1 MAFCDFA
8 LPPAVWAHLAHS
20 LVGYSF
26 GRIEWWGRRW
36 LFPFVLASMMLP
48 FQVKM
53 VPTFLIFT
61 WLHWVGTFLPLI
73 VPSFINVPLF
83 IFLMRQFYLTHP
95 EDFTLSV
102 GLQAFQGVHATE
114 WALLMAAATVFTL
127 PVIILF
133 FSLQRF
139 FVQGIAV
146 TGLKG

>member
-1 MAFCDFA
+1 
-8 LPPAVWAHLAHS
+8 
-20 LVGYSF
+20 
-26 GRIEWWGRRW
+26 
-36 LFPFVLASMMLP
+36 MMLP

-83 IFLMRQFYLTHP
+83 IFLMRQSYLTHP